1 MKIVVTGAA
10 GFIGSHLCQ
19 SLLSKGHHVTGVDSF
34 LDYYP
39 RWIKE
44 MNLEEIKNNPSFNFI
59 EKNILDINWFD
70 LLDGIDGVYHLAAQA
85 GVRASWGHS
94 FLIYTKNNIEATQ
107 LMLEASK
114 DRKLKKFVFAST
126 SSIYGDTHDIPMKED
141 SFVKP
146 VSPYGVTKQAAE
158 GLCYLY
164 WKNHGV
170 PCVSLRYFT
179 VYGPRQRPDMAFY
192 KFILALL
199 ENRPL
204 TIFEDGNQTRDFTF
218 IDDIVAGTEL
228 ALENGIE
235 GRTYNLGGGSRLS
248 VNDVLKIL
256 GEVAGKQVQVNYA
269 EKQKGDMRDTF
280 ASIDKAKQDFNYAP
294 KVKLHEGLSRE
305 YQWLADLHRRGL
317 SYKVN

>member
-19 SLLSKGHHVTGVDSF
+19 SLLSKGHDVTGVDSF

-44 MNLEEIKNNPSFNFI
+44 MNLEEIKSNPSFHFI
-59 EKNILDINWFD
+59 EKNILEMNWLD
-70 LLDGIDGVYHLAAQA
+70 LLDGTDVVYHLAAQA
-85 GVRASWGHS
+85 GVRASWGQS

-114 DRKLKKFVFAST
+114 DRKLKKFVYAST
-126 SSIYGDTHDIPMKED
+126 SSIYGDSHDIPMKED
-141 SFVKP
+141 SVVKP

-199 ENRPL
+199 ENRAL

-218 IDDIVAGTEL
+218 VDDIVAGTEL
-228 ALENGIE
+228 ASLHGIE
-235 GRTYNLGGGSRLS
+235 GLTYNLGGGSRMS
-248 VNDVLKIL
+248 VNDVLRIL
-256 GEVAGKQVQVNYA
+256 GEIAGKQVQVNFA

-280 ASIDKAKQDFNYAP
+280 ASIERAKQDLEYSP
-294 KVKLHEGLSRE
+294 KVNLQEGLSRE
-305 YQWLADLHRRGL
+305 YQWLIDLYNKGL
-317 SYKVN
+317 SYKVS